1 MKVRIE
7 YKSGKVEVTNKI
19 SLKDYA
25 KAWVSL
31 KGDGRVLNI
40 TLINF

>member
-25 KAWVSL
+25 KAMVSL
-31 KGDGRVLNI
+31 TSDGRVLKMSI
-40 TLINF
+40 INF